1 MTIWIVAGVGAVIV
15 LVGLY
20 VWSSKGAKGMQ
31 QQIADGSG
39 EAYLRLAASIMF
51 VTLLEHSRR
60 NPVDYQ
66 AGTGFDTDRIYP
78 SVLLVGRKIHG
89 SFDPAMA
96 REEYTNAAKLR
107 PEFIDGLKRNVL
119 FQFACQ
125 QASAEAKDKLMLGGL
140 TVVQAN
146 VDEPAEELLPLRG
159 LAAELYGDQIEADR
173 RLLGGANDGLL
184 AESISIF
191 NEISTSLNEGSDA

>member
-1 MTIWIVAGVGAVIV
+1 MTVWIAAGVGALII

-31 QQIADGSG
+31 QEIVDGTG

-89 SFDPAMA
+89 SFDPEMA
-96 REEYTNAAKLR
+96 REEYTNAAKIR
-107 PEFIDGLKRNVL
+107 PDFIEGLKRNVM

-125 QASAEAKDKLMLGGL
+125 KASAAAKNKLMLGGL
-140 TVVQAN
+140 TVIQAN
-146 VDEPAEELLPLRG
+146 VEEPAAELLPLRG
-159 LAAELYGDQIEADR
+159 LAAELYGDQVKADR

-184 AESISIF
+184 AESIAIH
-191 NEISTSLNEGSDA
+191 NEISASLNDGTAA

>member
-1 MTIWIVAGVGAVIV
+1 MTVWIVAGGALLLV
-15 LVGLY
+15 LAGLY

-31 QQIADGSG
+31 QEIVEGSG

-51 VTLLEHSRR
+51 AALLEHARR

-89 SFDPAMA
+89 QFDPEMA
-96 REEYTNAAKLR
+96 REEYNSVARMR
-107 PEFIDGLKRNVL
+107 PDFMDGLKRNVM

-125 QASAEAKDKLMLGGL
+125 KASLEAKDKLMLGGL
-140 TVVQAN
+140 TVMQAN
-146 VDEPAEELLPLRG
+146 VEEPAEELLPLRQ
-159 LAAELYGDQIEADR
+159 LAASLYGDQVEADR
-173 RLLGGANDGLL
+173 RILCAANDGLL
-184 AESISIF
+184 AQSIALF
-191 NEISTSLNEGSDA
+191 NEISASLNEAPAA